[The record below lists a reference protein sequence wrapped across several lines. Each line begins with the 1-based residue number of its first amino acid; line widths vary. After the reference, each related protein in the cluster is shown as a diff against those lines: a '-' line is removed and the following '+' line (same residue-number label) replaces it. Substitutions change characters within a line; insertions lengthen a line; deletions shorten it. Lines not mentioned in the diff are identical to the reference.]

1 MKLLQTRESLTVQ
14 PSKFVW
20 YLWIWIYFTFLT
32 TRNQSKFNFLFKK
45 ISKISKIISQTDLF
59 SIIFQKSSFYLFCL
73 HKNFRNFRNLIMFWT
88 FKKLNSVLKYFQ
100 KVKKDLKKIVLILIW
115 YKQVW
120 ILFWTFFKKNYISE
134 IVLNIQFFK
143 GFQNF
148 FRIF

>member
-1 MKLLQTRESLTVQ
+1 MQ